1 MALRKFYE
9 MKSDGRLNLMME
21 YVKSPVEPEKD
32 IDLCCDK
39 PYPCAYKKY
48 CGKHIPEYSV
58 FNLARMQ
65 AKKKYELY
73 HAGIVSY
80 QDVLSSGAKINANQ
94 RRQVESVVYDK
105 PDEYDIDEIK
115 KFLTT
120 LYYPIYHLDFETFQQ
135 AVPEYIGCHPYEQI
149 PFQYSLHIEYEDGRL
164 EHSEL
169 LAKEGEDPR
178 RSLAEQLVKDIPM
191 GVCSTAY
198 NMAFEKS
205 VLKHLAEEFPDLS
218 GQLMDIHDNMC
229 DLMVPFQK
237 QYYYS
242 KAMQGSYSIKYVLP
256 ALWPGDPELDYH
268 NLEGVHNGAEASA
281 SYADMVNHT
290 PEEIAEM
297 RENLLKYCGL
307 DTYAMV
313 KVLNRLKEIAD
324 MK

>member
-1 MALRKFYE
+1 MQVIPQY
-9 MKSDGRLNLMME
+9 DGIR
-21 YVKSPVEPEKD
+21 
-32 IDLCCDK
+32 
-39 PYPCAYKKY
+39 PY
-48 CGKHIPEYSV
+48 
-58 FNLARMQ
+58 M
-65 AKKKYELY
+65 
-73 HAGIVSY
+73 
-80 QDVLSSGAKINANQ
+80 
-94 RRQVESVVYDK
+94 
-105 PDEYDIDEIK
+105 
-115 KFLTT
+115 
-120 LYYPIYHLDFETFQQ
+120 
-135 AVPEYIGCHPYEQI
+135 QI
-149 PFQYSLHIEYEDGRL
+149 PFQYSLHYIENENG
-164 EHSEL
+164 EL
-169 LAKEGEDPR
+169 KHTEFLAEVGEDPR
-178 RSLAEQLVKDIPM
+178 RKLAERLVQDIPTDAC
-191 GVCSTAY
+191 VLAY

-218 GQLMDIHDNMC
+218 RHLMDIHDNMC

-313 KVLNRLKEIAD
+313 KVLNRLKKIAD